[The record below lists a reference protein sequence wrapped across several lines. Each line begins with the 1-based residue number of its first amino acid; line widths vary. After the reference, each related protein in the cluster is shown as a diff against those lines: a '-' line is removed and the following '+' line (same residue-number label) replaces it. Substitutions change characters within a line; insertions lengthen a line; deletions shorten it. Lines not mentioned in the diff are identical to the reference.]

1 MSSGRVEAIAN
12 WTDEVRKIGAQV
24 AQQQRTY
31 AAVADALER
40 LRPAREASADTA
52 PEAAFPPAARVPP
65 SAVLCAAAYQ
75 TPDRSSANSASHPT
89 PPARSLPGTKTGP
102 TAADGPDERGAALEA
117 VSAVAEQDEQL
128 ARVLEEA
135 RLLRGTQA
143 AGRGCATKPKA
154 PAAAVPRDARKNRL
168 VAGGQGMPQPATT
181 RPPMSAASA
190 ARRISGTGGV
200 PTARPEESLNV
211 LGAGESDALDRI
223 LLQAR
228 EIAPLNEMKRSA
240 GLDARTQRQAFN
252 AKEPVGMRASARGPM
267 ATSSRAP
274 RGPLDTPASSGNM
287 PSRQSST
294 LAAKTAAAPT
304 ISSATGRSQRAP
316 AAPTHTH
323 THTSTTIERPQQ
335 GRSNSRDRPMPTRRQ
350 PQTPSTSACAA
361 KNSSAAPQHAMPER
375 VGRGAVASVRNALLS
390 AEAAVAAG
398 VHSTAQE
405 KEREQTREDAASA
418 HQLHQ
423 TERDTATSSAATL
436 STANFSTA
444 TLSTLPHSILPNSN
458 TPTRSTSEIAAWTA
472 LVAGLLK
479 GADLEI
485 TARTNSG
492 NASFACVT

>member
-1 MSSGRVEAIAN
+1 MSSGRVEAILN

-75 TPDRSSANSASHPT
+75 TPDHSSANSASHPT

-102 TAADGPDERGAALEA
+102 TAAGPDKRGAALGA

-143 AGRGCATKPKA
+143 AGRGCAKPKA
-154 PAAAVPRDARKNRL
+154 PGAAVPRDAGKTRL

-181 RPPMSAASA
+181 RPPMSAATA

-200 PTARPEESLNV
+200 PAARPEESLNV

-228 EIAPLNEMKRSA
+228 EIAPLNEMKRAA

-267 ATSSRAP
+267 ATSARAP
-274 RGPLDTPASSGNM
+274 RAPLDTPACSGNM
-287 PSRQSST
+287 PSRQPST

-304 ISSATGRSQRAP
+304 ISSATGPSQRAP

-323 THTSTTIERPQQ
+323 SHTPTTIKRPQQ

-398 VHSTAQE
+398 AHSTAQE

-423 TERDTATSSAATL
+423 TQRDTATSSAATL

-485 TARTNSG
+485 TSRTNSG
-492 NASFACVT
+492 NDSFDCAT